1 MDLNEITSLKRTLS
15 LQIEQKIR
23 EFEQTTGCQLTSMKI
38 TRDELGIKE
47 VKIAIVLE

>member
-1 MDLNEITSLKRTLS
+1 MDVNEVTSLKRTLA

-23 EFEQTTGCQLTSMKI
+23 EFEQATGCQLTSMKI

-47 VKIAIVLE
+47 VKIAILLE